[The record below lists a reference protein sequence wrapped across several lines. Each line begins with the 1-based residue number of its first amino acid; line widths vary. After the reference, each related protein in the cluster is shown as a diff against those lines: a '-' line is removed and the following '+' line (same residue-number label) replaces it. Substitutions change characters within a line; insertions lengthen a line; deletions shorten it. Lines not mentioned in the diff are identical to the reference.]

1 MRRIVYLQGGGPTAV
16 INESF
21 LGVLSAARKEKAS
34 LYVSRNGLMGL
45 IENRLERIDLEKD
58 FSFLTRFPG
67 AYFGSARI
75 SLKKDPES
83 LLAILKTLKENKADA
98 LLLNGGNDTM
108 DSAMRISKAVE
119 EELPS
124 CHVVGIPKT
133 IDNDLVGTDRCPGF
147 LSAAKYVAYNVS
159 AILAD
164 DRSYKKGRINVI
176 EVMGRDNGSLAA
188 SASLAFLD
196 GKPDFIFIPEI
207 SFHLTSAIKKM
218 EETYDAKGRCNV
230 VVSEGIRD
238 EKGHLVSSL
247 KASDSF
253 GNIQL
258 GGVSSLLSSLVA
270 KDGYKTRA
278 IELSIPQRAAFY
290 LKSEYDSRDAFLC
303 GETATEESRRNS
315 GVMIGIKGKKDSS
328 FDYRIVPLVDVAGR
342 TVPLNNR
349 YFDAQKGI
357 LSTFA
362 EDFEKLILGNI

>member
-21 LGVLSAARKEKAS
+21 LGVLSAARKEKSS

-83 LLAILKTLKENKADA
+83 LLAIVKTLKDNKVDA

-108 DSAMRISKAVE
+108 DSAMRISKTVE
-119 EELPS
+119 GELPS

-207 SFHLTSAIKKM
+207 PSCLVL
-218 EETYDAKGRCNV
+218 KGIGQLRKHPAWRSLFPPFFSRRKRRLQN
-230 VVSEGIRD
+230 
-238 EKGHLVSSL
+238 KGDRTLNPP
-247 KASDSF
+247 K
-253 GNIQL
+253 G
-258 GGVSSLLSSLVA
+258 SLL
-270 KDGYKTRA
+270 
-278 IELSIPQRAAFY
+278 PQ
-290 LKSEYDSRDAFLC
+290 
-303 GETATEESRRNS
+303 
-315 GVMIGIKGKKDSS
+315 IGI
-328 FDYRIVPLVDVAGR
+328 
-342 TVPLNNR
+342 
-349 YFDAQKGI
+349 
-357 LSTFA
+357 
-362 EDFEKLILGNI
+362 